1 MDHTKSEG
9 FKKATVA
16 LSPAFSSAVTDYAVD
31 VPAGTTHVNVMA
43 TSFSGAA
50 IKIANTPGNMN
61 CVDIRGG
68 VASIA
73 ITLELDGA
81 VAATYTLRPNVT
93 AAQAA
98 DARVVMHEKPP
109 VEADDAAPHAH
120 THNGVA
126 CTADH
131 SKDESHGHGHGE
143 KKEHSHGHGHSH
155 DGGKTECTADHSKEE
170 GHGHGHG
177 EKKKEHSHHQQ
188 LHQAHRA
195 CRCQPVS
202 PPTGLPGARARQ
214 KTRASLAPQAP
225 AMTFTSFDC
234 CGLRRARPAH
244 RPPRE

>member
-177 EKKKEHSHHQQ
+177 EKKKEHSHGHG
-188 LHQAHRA
+188 HSHD
-195 CRCQPVS
+195 
-202 PPTGLPGARARQ
+202 GG
-214 KTRASLAPQAP
+214 KTECHEDHGHGHGHGEDKKKEHSHGHGH
-225 AMTFTSFDC
+225 S
-234 CGLRRARPAH
+234 H
-244 RPPRE
+244 

>member
-120 THNGVA
+120 THNARKSVL
-126 CTADH
+126 
-131 SKDESHGHGHGE
+131 DE
-143 KKEHSHGHGHSH
+143 KV
-155 DGGKTECTADHSKEE
+155 
-170 GHGHGHG
+170 
-177 EKKKEHSHHQQ
+177 
-188 LHQAHRA
+188 L
-195 CRCQPVS
+195 
-202 PPTGLPGARARQ
+202 
-214 KTRASLAPQAP
+214 
-225 AMTFTSFDC
+225 TS
-234 CGLRRARPAH
+234 
-244 RPPRE
+244 